1 MSSKVVYWRENPSRE
16 FMAGRDGL
24 GVGMKIQ
31 VGSIVRLSTLGRKY
45 INNSAA
51 GRNNGDRE
59 LANKLGVVI
68 GRGEYSLGGA
78 YEIKWND
85 FPKVRRFTGKMIEVV
100 A

>member
-1 MSSKVVYWRENPSRE
+1 MVYWRENPSRE
-16 FMAGRDGL
+16 FMVGRNGL

-31 VGSIVRLSTLGRKY
+31 VGSIVRLSALGRKY
-45 INNSAA
+45 IERSMAVESV
-51 GRNNGDRE
+51 RDKE

-85 FPKVRRFTGKMIEVV
+85 FPKTRRFTGKMIEVV

>member
-1 MSSKVVYWRENPSRE
+1 MV
-16 FMAGRDGL
+16 GRDGL

-31 VGSIVRLSTLGRKY
+31 VGSIVRLSARGRRY
-45 INNSAA
+45 IENSMAVESV
-51 GRNNGDRE
+51 RDKE

-85 FPKVRRFTGKMIEVV
+85 FPKVRRFTGKMLVVV

>member
-1 MSSKVVYWRENPSRE
+1 MKVGSLV
-16 FMAGRDGL
+16 
-24 GVGMKIQ
+24 KIQ
-31 VGSIVRLSTLGRKY
+31 VGSIVRLSARGRKY
-45 INNSAA
+45 IENSMAVESV
-51 GRNNGDRE
+51 RDKE

-68 GRGEYSLGGA
+68 GLGGA

>member
-1 MSSKVVYWRENPSRE
+1 MV
-16 FMAGRDGL
+16 GRNGL

-31 VGSIVRLSTLGRKY
+31 VGSIVRLSALGRKY
-45 INNSAA
+45 IERSMAVESV
-51 GRNNGDRE
+51 RDKE

-85 FPKVRRFTGKMIEVV
+85 FPKTRKFTGKMIEVV

>member
-1 MSSKVVYWRENPSRE
+1 MV
-16 FMAGRDGL
+16 GRNGC
-24 GVGMKIQ
+24 GGSMKIQ
-31 VGSIVRLSTLGRKY
+31 VGSIVRLSALGRKY
-45 INNSAA
+45 IERSMAVESV
-51 GRNNGDRE
+51 RDKE

>member
-1 MSSKVVYWRENPSRE
+1 MV
-16 FMAGRDGL
+16 GRNGL

-31 VGSIVRLSTLGRKY
+31 VGSIVRLSALGRKY
-45 INNSAA
+45 IERSMAVESV
-51 GRNNGDRE
+51 RDKE

-85 FPKVRRFTGKMIEVV
+85 FPKTRRFTGKMIEVV

>member
-1 MSSKVVYWRENPSRE
+1 MV
-16 FMAGRDGL
+16 GRNGL

-31 VGSIVRLSTLGRKY
+31 VGSIVRLSARGRKY
-45 INNSAA
+45 IERSMAVESV
-51 GRNNGDRE
+51 RDKE

-85 FPKVRRFTGKMIEVV
+85 FPKTRKFTGKMIEVV

>member
-1 MSSKVVYWRENPSRE
+1 
-16 FMAGRDGL
+16 
-24 GVGMKIQ
+24 MKIQ

-45 INNSAA
+45 IERSMAVESVC
-51 GRNNGDRE
+51 DKE
-59 LANKLGVVI
+59 LINKLGVVI